1 MTPFFSVTLNISG
14 ISFLVKPQGI
24 QCIQVINMQKKTAYI
39 SLRTDEETKE
49 YLEKYAAGK
58 KWSLSLLVEDILQE
72 WIKQRQENETP
83 KD

>member
-1 MTPFFSVTLNISG
+1 
-14 ISFLVKPQGI
+14 
-24 QCIQVINMQKKTAYI
+24 MQKKTAYI